1 MNTGQ
6 TMLTIGAMLFLSV
19 IVLRVNVG
27 FNNTTEVLTASKLRV
42 LAISVGT
49 SVKEEATSKAFD
61 HKTDTVSVGATSGLT
76 AVSSLGLDGSE
87 NSLNHRELNDFD
99 DYKCYKTTPYI
110 DSIRIFT
117 NTPKMGFK
125 VFCDVYYIDP
135 ATPNVKSTSITWH
148 KRMDIKVTSD
158 ALVKT
163 YTPTITYDTIKMSTI
178 YSYWYFR

>member
-42 LAISVGT
+42 LAISVAT
-49 SVKEEATSKAFD
+49 SVLEEATSKAFD
-61 HKTDTVSVGATSGLT
+61 QNSDTTSLSTTSSLT
-76 AVSSLGLDGSE
+76 AVTSLGLDGSE
-87 NSLNHRELNDFD
+87 NSANHRLLNDFD
-99 DYKCYKTTPYI
+99 DYNCYKTTPFL

-117 NTPKMGFK
+117 ATPKMVFK
-125 VFCDVYYIDP
+125 VLCDVYYIDP
-135 ATPNVKSTSITWH
+135 AAPNTRSTIRTWH
-148 KRMDIKVTSD
+148 KRIDIKVTSD
-158 ALVKT
+158 ALVRT
-163 YTPTITYDTIKMSTI
+163 YTPTIKYDTIKTSTV

>member
-6 TMLTIGAMLFLSV
+6 TLMTIGAMLFLSV

-27 FNNTTEVLTASKLRV
+27 FNNTAEVMTASKLRV
-42 LAISVGT
+42 LAISVAT
-49 SVKEEATSKAFD
+49 SVLEEATSKSFD
-61 HKTDTVSVGATSGLT
+61 NNSDTVSLGTTSQLT

-87 NSLNHRELNDFD
+87 NSSNHRILNDFD
-99 DYKCYKTTPYI
+99 DYLCYKTTPFL

-117 NTPKMGFK
+117 NTPKMIFK

-135 ATPNVKSTSITWH
+135 AYPQIKSTVRTWH
-148 KRMDIKVTSD
+148 KRIDIRVTSD
-158 ALVKT
+158 ALVQK
-163 YTPTITYDTIKMSTI
+163 YTPTIKYDTIKLSTI